1 MHALVADDDF
11 NTCSSVSKMLTTIG
25 MRPEWTTSG
34 KEAVLRA
41 RYARQE
47 GDEFRAFIID
57 WLMPDMNGIE
67 VVRRIR
73 KEVGDDTPI
82 IILTAY
88 DWTAIEDEAREA
100 GVTGF
105 CSKPLFLSELR
116 DVLSRPFR
124 KVDETKKKQEIDPSG
139 FAGRRILLAEDNQLN
154 QELAEAILTEYGFEI
169 DIASDGMQALDKMNA
184 HQAGYYDVLITDIQ
198 MPVMNGYNLSRNV
211 RSLEDKGKAN
221 IPILAL
227 TANAFEEDRQLAQAA
242 QMDGHL
248 SKPIDV
254 QEMLNEIKRVMR

>member
-1 MHALVADDDF
+1 MCIRD
-11 NTCSSVSKMLTTIG
+11 S
-25 MRPEWTTSG
+25 

-41 RYARQE
+41 RYAKEE
-47 GDEFRAFIID
+47 GDEFSAFIID

-73 KEVGDDTPI
+73 KVIGKDTPI

-124 KVDETKKKQEIDPSG
+124 KVEEAPKVEVDMTEFE
-139 FAGRRILLAEDNQLN
+139 GRRILLAEDNPLN
-154 QELAEAILTEYGFEI
+154 QELAATILSEYGFKI
-169 DIASDGMQALDKMNA
+169 DIANDGMQALEQMTN
-184 HQAGYYDVLITDIQ
+184 HEAGYYDVLITDIQ

-211 RSLEDKGKAN
+211 RVLADKGKAN

-227 TANAFEEDRQLAQAA
+227 TANAFEEDRQLAHAA

-248 SKPIDV
+248 I
-254 QEMLNEIKRVMR
+254 